1 MACTVSTIP
10 IFNPYLSLRRS
21 YLIEW
26 LGCGGGGN
34 NKISKYLNVHSVTQE
49 REGEKERERERERY
63 RERERKRETER
74 EKERETEREGEIKL
88 ARRG

>member
-1 MACTVSTIP
+1 MQ
-10 IFNPYLSLRRS
+10 
-21 YLIEW
+21 
-26 LGCGGGGN
+26 GGN
-34 NKISKYLNVHSVTQE
+34 NKNSKYLNVHSVTQE
-49 REGEKERERERERY
+49 REGEKE